1 MSDAPYIDFDI
12 DDGDLEINI
21 TIDADT
27 NIGELSNVINRLP
40 SHIMSKLYA
49 GCKLEAIDDGV
60 TYSSVGE
67 AIKAINKQ
75 IKRNLPRPSVNIP
88 RPNVNPQDQA

>member
-40 SHIMSKLYA
+40 SHIMSN
-49 GCKLEAIDDGV
+49 CMQV
-60 TYSSVGE
+60 VS
-67 AIKAINKQ
+67 
-75 IKRNLPRPSVNIP
+75 
-88 RPNVNPQDQA
+88 